1 MDFSADD
8 YRLMAR
14 TFRLR
19 AADETRDGEVERLMA
34 SARRY
39 EALARDLGKHAGSDT
54 LLGRAGAA
62 SLSWREM
69 LGIS

>member
-1 MDFSADD
+1 MDFSQDD

-19 AADETRDGEVERLMA
+19 AADECKSEEIERLVA

-39 EALARDLGKHAGSDT
+39 EELARQSVAQPP
-54 LLGRAGAA
+54 RQPAF
-62 SLSWREM
+62 RR
-69 LGIS
+69 

>member
-19 AADETRDGEVERLMA
+19 AADETRDSEVERLLA

-39 EALARDLGKHAGSDT
+39 EALARSSGDGAGT
-54 LLGRAGAA
+54 LDDRRGAPP
-62 SLSWREM
+62 LSWREM
-69 LGIS
+69 LGLS

>member
-1 MDFSADD
+1 MDFSQDD

-19 AADETRDGEVERLMA
+19 AADECNSEEIERLVA

-39 EALARDLGKHAGSDT
+39 EELARQSVAQPP
-54 LLGRAGAA
+54 RQPAF
-62 SLSWREM
+62 RR
-69 LGIS
+69 